1 MGWMLR
7 TPRLH
12 LIQATIASLRAE
24 LAGRAHLARELDIAV
39 PESWPPELYDEA
51 AIRFTLDRLECEP
64 REEWWWLYYV
74 AELHLPHG
82 GARLVGVAG
91 YKGPVN
97 AEGSVEVGYGI
108 LPEYR
113 RQRMAYEAT
122 QALID
127 RAFGRAEVKRVVAET
142 YPHLIASIAVMIPC
156 GMSLIGEGSEEG
168 VVRYGLTREAWEQL
182 TAQ

>member
-1 MGWMLR
+1 MLR

-12 LIQATIASLRAE
+12 LIPATVASLRAE
-24 LAGRAHLARELDIAV
+24 LEGRAHLARELDIAV
-39 PESWPPELYDEA
+39 PESWPPELYDEP
-51 AIRFTLDRLECEP
+51 AIRFTLNRLESEP
-64 REEWWWLYYV
+64 SEEGWWLYYV
-74 AELHLPHG
+74 AEVDPPHG
-82 GARLVGVAG
+82 GSRLVGVVG

-97 AEGSVEVGYGI
+97 AEGVVEVGYGI

-113 RQRMAYEAT
+113 RQGMGSEAT

-142 YPHLIASIAVMIPC
+142 YPHLLASIAVMIRC
-156 GMSLIGEGSEEG
+156 GMSLIGEGSGEG

-182 TAQ
+182 RAR